1 MTSGDAAALLALT
14 AEQMQRAA
22 DWLRLSYEKCRP
34 WIDAAE
40 FSIEQAEAAEAFSS
54 RFARAVD
61 MFANKALRALDVFE
75 LAGPG
80 TLLDVL
86 HRAEK
91 RGIIDSA
98 EDFRAM
104 KLLRNSLAHDYA
116 GESLPEMLHLAAEM
130 TPQLMDA
137 AARWLDYCQRVLP
150 QHHS

>member
-1 MTSGDAAALLALT
+1 MSGRDAAALLALA
-14 AEQMQRAA
+14 AEQMQRAV

-34 WIDAAE
+34 WVDAAD
-40 FSIEQAEAAEAFSS
+40 FSVEQAEAAEAFSS

-61 MFANKALRALDVFE
+61 MFSNKALRALDVFE
-75 LAGPG
+75 LAEPG
-80 TLLDVL
+80 SLLDAL

-116 GESLPEMLHLAAEM
+116 GEGLPEMLRLAVEM
-130 TPQLMDA
+130 TPQLVDA
-137 AARWLDYCQRVLP
+137 AARWQDYCQRVL
-150 QHHS
+150 QRNRG